1 MLIYTSRAMVK
12 EIKNKKFQIKNNIF
26 ETFKELTAQT
36 PILYYYIFFLK
47 QYPKTSFSTFP

>member
-1 MLIYTSRAMVK
+1 MLTYTSRAMVK

-36 PILYYYIFFLK
+36 PILYYY
-47 QYPKTSFSTFP
+47 